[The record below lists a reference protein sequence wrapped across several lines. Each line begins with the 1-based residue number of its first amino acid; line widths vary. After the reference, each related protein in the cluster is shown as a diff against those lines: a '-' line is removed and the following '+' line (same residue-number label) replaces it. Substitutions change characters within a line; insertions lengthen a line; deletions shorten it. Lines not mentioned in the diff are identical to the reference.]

1 MGTDWEIIV
10 EQLRLDKYRILSLI
24 IIAVVG
30 ATAVLWDDNRIYMA
44 LGGVMAMVPAAYLDG
59 RYGKLY
65 HRLTISMLIWGGLLT
80 VGLAIFLPDYH
91 WYQAFGG
98 MICLGGMFFLLYIAT
113 GQIGFGDVCYGAAL
127 GIFLGCQGALLTFVL
142 TFALGLAAALRE
154 YLYYFIYG
162 KWRRRILP
170 LGPFMACG
178 AYITL
183 LWGQELIGW
192 YIRMF

>member
-1 MGTDWEIIV
+1 MGTDWKIIGQ
-10 EQLRLDKYRILSLI
+10 QLRLDKYRILSLMV
-24 IIAVVG
+24 IALVG
-30 ATAVLWDDNRIYMA
+30 ASVVLWGNNRIYMA
-44 LGGVMAMVPAAYLDG
+44 LGGAMAMVPAAYLDG

-65 HRLTISMLIWGGLLT
+65 HRLTISMVIWGGLLT
-80 VGLAIFLPDYH
+80 LGLAIFLPAYH
-91 WYQAFGG
+91 WQQALEG
-98 MICLGGMFFLLYIAT
+98 MVCLGGMFFLLYFVT

-127 GIFLGCQGALLTFVL
+127 GIFLGWQGAMLTFIL

-154 YLYYFIYG
+154 YLYYFVHG

>member
-1 MGTDWEIIV
+1 MGTDWEIIG

-30 ATAVLWDDNRIYMA
+30 ATVVLWGDNRIYMA

-80 VGLAIFLPDYH
+80 VGLAIFLPEYH

-98 MICLGGMFFLLYIAT
+98 MICLGGMFF
-113 GQIGFGDVCYGAAL
+113 C
-127 GIFLGCQGALLTFVL
+127 C
-142 TFALGLAAALRE
+142 
-154 YLYYFIYG
+154 
-162 KWRRRILP
+162 ILP
-170 LGPFMACG
+170 LVKLVLGMFAMG
-178 AYITL
+178 QSWAY
-183 LWGQELIGW
+183 
-192 YIRMF
+192 F